1 MDLHDFLR
9 SRRSVRRFKTYPVPE
24 SIIRNILTT
33 ATYAPSAH
41 NRQPWRFVVVT
52 SQDVKSNM
60 ADALAKDFRHDLDKD
75 NIPEEEILARLQ
87 KSRSRIISSPVIV
100 ILCMDFSEMD
110 EYPDSRRSESE
121 KIMAVQSTAN
131 AGMQLLL
138 AIHAEGLGCVWTCA
152 PLFTPDTIRAVFNL
166 PSTWEPQAMYFIG
179 YPDETP
185 RLRER
190 KSIQEISI
198 FL

>member
-1 MDLHDFLR
+1 
-9 SRRSVRRFKTYPVPE
+9 
-24 SIIRNILTT
+24 
-33 ATYAPSAH
+33 
-41 NRQPWRFVVVT
+41 
-52 SQDVKSNM
+52 M
-60 ADALAKDFRHDLDKD
+60 ADALAMDFRHDLEKD

-110 EYPDSRRSESE
+110 EYPDFRRSESE

-131 AGMQLLL
+131 AGMQMLL
-138 AIHAEGLGCVWTCA
+138 AVHAVGLGCVWTCA

-166 PSTWEPQAMYFIG
+166 PSTWEPQAMFFIG

>member
-9 SRRSVRRFKTYPVPE
+9 SRRSIRRFKSYPVPE
-24 SIIRNILTT
+24 SMIRDILTT

-52 SQDVKSNM
+52 GQDAKAKM
-60 ADALAKDFRHDLDKD
+60 ADAMAMDFRRDLEQD
-75 NIPEEEILARLQ
+75 NLPEDEILARLE
-87 KSRSRIISSPVIV
+87 KSYSRIISSPVII
-100 ILCMDFSEMD
+100 ILCVDFSEMD
-110 EYPDSRRSESE
+110 DYPDARRAEAE

-131 AGMQLLL
+131 AGLQLLL
-138 AIHAEGLGCVWTCA
+138 AVHAEGLGCVWTCA
-152 PLFTPDTIRAVFNL
+152 PLFTPDTVRALFNL
-166 PSTWEPQAMYFIG
+166 STTWEPQAMFFIG
-179 YPDETP
+179 YPAETP
-185 RLRER
+185 KLRER

>member
-1 MDLHDFLR
+1 M
-9 SRRSVRRFKTYPVPE
+9 
-24 SIIRNILTT
+24 
-33 ATYAPSAH
+33 
-41 NRQPWRFVVVT
+41 
-52 SQDVKSNM
+52 
-60 ADALAKDFRHDLDKD
+60 DFRHDLEKD

-110 EYPDSRRSESE
+110 EYPDFRRSESE

-131 AGMQLLL
+131 AGMQMLL
-138 AIHAEGLGCVWTCA
+138 AVHAEGLGCVWTCA

-166 PSTWEPQAMYFIG
+166 PSTWEPQAMFFIG

>member
-1 MDLHDFLR
+1 MDLQSFLR
-9 SRRSVRRFKTYPVPE
+9 SRRSVRRFKPSPVPE

-52 SQDVKSNM
+52 RQDVKSNM
-60 ADALAKDFRHDLDKD
+60 ADAMALDFRHDLEKD

-110 EYPDSRRSESE
+110 DYPDTRRAESE

-131 AGMQLLL
+131 AGLQLLL
-138 AIHAEGLGCVWTCA
+138 AAHAEGLGCVWTCA
-152 PLFTPDTIRAVFNL
+152 PLFTPDIVREVFNL
-166 PSTWEPQAMYFIG
+166 PSIWEPQAMFFIG
-179 YPDETP
+179 YPAETP
-185 RLRER
+185 ILRER